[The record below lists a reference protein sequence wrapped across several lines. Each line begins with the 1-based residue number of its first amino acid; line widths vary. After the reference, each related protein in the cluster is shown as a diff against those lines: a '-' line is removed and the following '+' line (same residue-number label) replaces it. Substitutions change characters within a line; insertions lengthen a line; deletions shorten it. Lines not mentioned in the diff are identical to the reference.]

1 LLYFNAMSSVF
12 VNLLPVIVAG
22 IAGTAINTIWYTPK
36 VFGNAIARLER
47 KVSSDN
53 AEQTNRF
60 YLLVVVNLIIA
71 YVLAQFIG
79 FATTGMNL
87 TGTITD
93 GALVGAWVWLGFIAT
108 TSIVEISYSRT
119 GLERWTIKSGQYLVS
134 MIIMSVILTIL

>member
-1 LLYFNAMSSVF
+1 MSSVF
-12 VNLLPVIVAG
+12 VNLLPIIVAG

-36 VFGNAIARLER
+36 VFGNAIARLKP

-53 AEQTNRF
+53 AKQTNRF
-60 YLLVVVNLIIA
+60 YLLVVANLIIA